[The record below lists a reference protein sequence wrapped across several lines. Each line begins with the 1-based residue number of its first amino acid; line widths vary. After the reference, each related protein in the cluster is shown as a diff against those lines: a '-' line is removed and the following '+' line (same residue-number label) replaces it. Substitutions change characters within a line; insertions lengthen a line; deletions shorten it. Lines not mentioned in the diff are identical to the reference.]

1 MKKNTVT
8 EILLSMGLSL
18 EQVIEPDLNKQYEN
32 YILLC
37 KILESEGKERE
48 ELLIQ
53 AELQINL

>member
-1 MKKNTVT
+1 
-8 EILLSMGLSL
+8 MGLTL

-53 AELQINL
+53 AELQINS